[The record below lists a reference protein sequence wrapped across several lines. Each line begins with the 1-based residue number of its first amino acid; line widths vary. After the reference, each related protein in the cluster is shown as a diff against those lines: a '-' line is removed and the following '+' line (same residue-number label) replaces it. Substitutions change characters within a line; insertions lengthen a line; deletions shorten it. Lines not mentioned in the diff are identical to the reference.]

1 MESIEMVDMSDSH
14 VERAERALSDFRRDL
29 AGMRGDAIDLLA
41 VERRV
46 QDLTNALGCA
56 LMREVMA
63 RADSS
68 APEVTISGEDWGN
81 RRVTRGTYETVF
93 GAIEVERSTYQR
105 SGRGRVAIPLELRLG
120 IVEGSYTPR
129 VARILTKAVALMPE
143 ADAENLLEEVG
154 VARLSK
160 STLHRI
166 PRAIASRYESR
177 REIIEKSLRA
187 ASPIPDE
194 ATTIQVALD
203 GVMVPQDGEH
213 ARARGRKTDDPD
225 PPRHEQRYGQVG
237 PEPPA
242 STDGALGRSWHEASV
257 GTVAFLDAEG
267 NRLKTTYLAR
277 MPEPFKATL
286 VAALEAEMRAVVA
299 ERPEIN
305 ICFAS
310 DGAAPQWAALDSMRS
325 RLPASATGHRMTL
338 VDAFHVA
345 EYVQLAANAVEGE
358 DSPAAK
364 ILAATWRETIKEDA
378 NGVAA
383 VLRAMRSRRAKTKTK
398 TARKE
403 LERAIDYIAN
413 QHRLGR
419 MNYPEALTR
428 NYPIGTGTTEA
439 AAKTVVG
446 TRMKRAGARFS
457 QHGGQTIML
466 FRTAFL
472 SGRFDALHQELHATY
487 ATPIAA

>member
-1 MESIEMVDMSDSH
+1 MSEMH
-14 VERAERALSDFRRDL
+14 VETAQGALAEFRREISSM
-29 AGMRGDAIDLLA
+29 GSEAIDLLA

-46 QDLTNALGCA
+46 QELTNAYGRA

-63 RADSS
+63 RADAKS
-68 APEVTISGEDWGN
+68 PEITIDGEDWGN
-81 RRVTRGTYETVF
+81 RRVTPGTYETVF
-93 GAIEVERSTYQR
+93 GNIALERATYQR

-120 IVEGSYTPR
+120 IVEGAYTPR
-129 VARILTKAVALMPE
+129 VAGILTKAVALMPE
-143 ADAENLLEEVG
+143 AEAEDLLAEVG
-154 VARLSK
+154 VAMLSK

-177 REIIEKSLRA
+177 REIIEKALRGRD
-187 ASPIPDE
+187 PIPE
-194 ATTIQVALD
+194 RATTMQVALD

-213 ARARGRKTDDPD
+213 ARARGRKSDDPD
-225 PPRHEQRYGQVG
+225 PPRHEQRYGHVG

-242 STDGALGRSWHEASV
+242 WTDGTLGRAWHEAAV
-257 GTVAFLDAEG
+257 GTVAFFDAEG

-286 VAALEAEMRAVVA
+286 TAGLEAEMLSVVG

-310 DGAAPQWAALDSMRS
+310 DGAAPQWTALEAMRL
-325 RLPASATGHRMTL
+325 RLPASATGHCMAL

-358 DSPAAK
+358 KTSGAK
-364 ILAATWRETIKEDA
+364 VLAATWREMIKEES
-378 NGVAA
+378 NGVPR
-383 VLRAMRSRRAKTKTK
+383 VLRAMRSRRAKASTK
-398 TARKE
+398 TARKD
-403 LERAIDYIAN
+403 LKRAIDYIAH
-413 QHRLGR
+413 QHKLGR
-419 MNYPEALTR
+419 MNYPEALAR
-428 NYPIGTGTTEA
+428 NYPIGTGVTEA

-457 QHGGQTIML
+457 QHGGQTVML
-466 FRTAFL
+466 FRTAVL
-472 SGRFDALHQELHATY
+472 SGRFDSLHQELHATY
-487 ATPIAA
+487 TASIAA

>member
-1 MESIEMVDMSDSH
+1 MKDTH
-14 VERAERALSDFRRDL
+14 VAAAERALKDFRQEIS
-29 AGMRGDAIDLLA
+29 AMAADAIDLLA

-46 QDLTNALGCA
+46 QELTNAYGCA
-56 LMREVMA
+56 LMHEVMA
-63 RADSS
+63 RADAS
-68 APEVTISGEDWGN
+68 APEITIGGEDWGN
-81 RRVTRGTYETVF
+81 RRVTPGTYETVF
-93 GAIEVERSTYQR
+93 GAIEMERATYQR

-120 IVEGSYTPR
+120 IVEGAYTPR

-143 ADAENLLEEVG
+143 ADAEDLLDEVG
-154 VARLSK
+154 VAKVSK
-160 STLHRI
+160 STLHRV

-177 REIIEKSLRA
+177 REIIEKALRA
-187 ASPIPDE
+187 SDPIPAQ

-225 PPRHEQRYGQVG
+225 PPRHEQRYGHIG
-237 PEPPA
+237 PEPPS
-242 STDGALGRSWHEASV
+242 STDGTMGRAWHEASV
-257 GTVAFLDAEG
+257 GTVAFFDADG

-286 VAALEAEMRAVVA
+286 TAGLEAEMQAVVE
-299 ERPEIN
+299 ERPDIN

-310 DGAAPQWAALDSMRS
+310 DGAAPQWTALDAMRS

-358 DSPAAK
+358 HTSGAK
-364 ILAATWRETIKEDA
+364 ILAATWRETIKEET
-378 NGVAA
+378 NGVPR
-383 VLRAMRSRRAKTKTK
+383 VLRAMRSRRSKASTK
-398 TARKE
+398 TARKD
-403 LERAIDYIAN
+403 LKRAIDYIAN
-413 QHRLGR
+413 QHKLGR
-419 MNYPEALTR
+419 MNYPDAL
-428 NYPIGTGTTEA
+428 A
-439 AAKTVVG
+439 G

-457 QHGGQTIML
+457 QHGGQTVML

-472 SGRFDALHQELHATY
+472 SGRFDGLHQELHATY
-487 ATPIAA
+487 TASIAA

>member
-1 MESIEMVDMSDSH
+1 MSEMH
-14 VERAERALSDFRRDL
+14 VEAAQRALTEFRREISSM
-29 AGMRGDAIDLLA
+29 ASDAVDLLA

-46 QDLTNALGCA
+46 QDLTNAYGCA

-63 RADSS
+63 RADAS
-68 APEVTISGEDWGN
+68 APEITINGEAWGN
-81 RRVTRGTYETVF
+81 RRVTPGTYETVF
-93 GAIEVERSTYQR
+93 GDLEMERATYQR

-120 IVEGSYTPR
+120 IVEGAYTPR

-143 ADAENLLEEVG
+143 AEAEDLLAEVG
-154 VARLSK
+154 VAKVSK

-177 REIIEKSLRA
+177 REVIEQALRA
-187 ASPIPDE
+187 RDPIPE
-194 ATTIQVALD
+194 QTATIQVALD

-225 PPRHEQRYGQVG
+225 PPRHEQRYGHVG

-242 STDGALGRSWHEASV
+242 STDGTLGRAWHEASV
-257 GTVAFLDAEG
+257 GTVAFFDVDG

-286 VAALEAEMRAVVA
+286 TAGLEAEMLAVVD

-310 DGAAPQWAALDSMRS
+310 DGAAPQWTALEAMRS
-325 RLPASATGHRMTL
+325 RLPASATGHRMAL

-358 DSPAAK
+358 KSSGAK
-364 ILAATWRETIKEDA
+364 ILAATWRETIKEET
-378 NGVAA
+378 NGVPR
-383 VLRAMRSRRAKTKTK
+383 VLRAMRSRRTKASTK
-398 TARKE
+398 TARKD
-403 LERAIDYIAN
+403 LKRGIDYIAH
-413 QHRLGR
+413 QHKLGR
-419 MNYPEALTR
+419 MNYPEALAR
-428 NYPIGTGTTEA
+428 NYPIGTGVTEA

-457 QHGGQTIML
+457 QHGGQTVML
-466 FRTAFL
+466 FRAALL
-472 SGRFDALHQELHATY
+472 SERFDSLHQELHVTY
-487 ATPIAA
+487 TASIAA

>member
-1 MESIEMVDMSDSH
+1 MKNDLVEAAVD
-14 VERAERALSDFRRDL
+14 ALADFRKEIS
-29 AGMRGDAIDLLA
+29 AMAADAIDLLA

-46 QDLTNALGCA
+46 QELTNAYGRA

-63 RADSS
+63 RADAST
-68 APEVTISGEDWGN
+68 PEVKIDGADWGN
-81 RRVTRGTYETVF
+81 RRVTPATYETVF
-93 GAIEVERSTYQR
+93 GGVEMERATYQR

-120 IVEGSYTPR
+120 IVEGAYTPR

-143 ADAENLLEEVG
+143 ADAEDLLHEVG
-154 VARLSK
+154 VAKLSK
-160 STLHRI
+160 STLHRL
-166 PRAIASRYESR
+166 PRAIASRYETR
-177 REIIEKSLRA
+177 REIIEKALRDRDA
-187 ASPIPDE
+187 IPE
-194 ATTIQVALD
+194 QATTMQVALD

-242 STDGALGRSWHEASV
+242 STDGTRGRAWHEAAV
-257 GTVAFLDAEG
+257 GTVAFFDADG

-286 VAALEAEMRAVVA
+286 IAGLEAEMQSVVQ
-299 ERPEIN
+299 ERPDIN

-310 DGAAPQWAALDSMRS
+310 DGAAPQWAALDEMRA
-325 RLPASATGHRMTL
+325 RLPASATGHRMSL

-358 DSPAAK
+358 NSSGAK
-364 ILAATWRETIKEDA
+364 VLAATWRETIKEQV
-378 NGVAA
+378 NGVER
-383 VLRAMRSRRAKTKTK
+383 VLRAMRSRRTKVSGK
-398 TARKE
+398 TARKD
-403 LERAIDYIAN
+403 LDRAIHYIAN
-413 QHRLGR
+413 QHGLGR
-419 MNYPEALTR
+419 MSYPEALSR
-428 NYPIGTGTTEA
+428 KYPIGTGVTEA

-457 QHGGQTIML
+457 QHGGQTVML
-466 FRTAFL
+466 FRAAVL
-472 SGRFDALHQELHATY
+472 SGRFDGLHQELHATY
-487 ATPIAA
+487 TASIAA